1 MNTGPAQLVRKVLGN
16 GNAQHGRVLYTVCT
30 ADAVL
35 QQQRRLF
42 VCAAR
47 HGQQSAAAPHAG
59 VDMLQSYALLCQ
71 RLLNGLDSVRQLIL
85 DLDELGQLGG
95 VMGDIGFK

>member
-1 MNTGPAQLVRKVLGN
+1 
-16 GNAQHGRVLYTVCT
+16 
-30 ADAVL
+30 
-35 QQQRRLF
+35 
-42 VCAAR
+42 
-47 HGQQSAAAPHAG
+47 
-59 VDMLQSYALLCQ
+59 MLQSYALLCQ